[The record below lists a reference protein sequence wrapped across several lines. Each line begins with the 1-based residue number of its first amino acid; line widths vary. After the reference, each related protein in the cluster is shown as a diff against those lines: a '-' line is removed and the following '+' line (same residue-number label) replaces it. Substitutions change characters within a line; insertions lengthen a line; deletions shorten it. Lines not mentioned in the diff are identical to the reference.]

1 MERRIRGN
9 SWSGALPGLPG
20 ELLEL
25 RVRAETIAPSDPHS
39 VDGAD
44 RRYAGMLSFGL
55 HTQFDWKG
63 NEVSLGADLVVIGPQ
78 TGIGSFQSWAHDV
91 MGMDPPQGLDD
102 QLPDAMYPTVVIEAG
117 RSLRLNDR
125 TTVRPFF
132 EMRAGVETLVR
143 VGGDIVLG
151 DLGKVDLMLRDPATG
166 LRYRGVEGSRSTG
179 VSLMLGGDVSE
190 DLGGPVI
197 REFVRQA
204 SKQRLGKA
212 HQGKA
217 LGIGQAELFEEAFHH
232 AFAAATRAGDGDQF
246 AAPAHGAFADRAGQH
261 ALLDERFEE
270 RLLIG
275 EFQGVERVPVDRERG
290 EGVRHGNGRT
300 HRKRGKVLRLRCR
313 HGA

>member
-1 MERRIRGN
+1 MMAMIKGLLATVACIVAFSTPSSAQDRVTLGWGRLFSNDALGDAKDRWRTGSYTVSRIRGN
-9 SWSGALPGLPG
+9 SWSGALPGSPG

-25 RVRAETIAPSDPHS
+25 RVRAETIAPSDPLS

-102 QLPDAMYPTVVIEAG
+102 QLPDAMYPTLVIEAG
-117 RSLRLNDR
+117 RSLRLNDQ

-166 LRYRGVEGSRSTG
+166 QRYRGVEGSRSTG
-179 VSLMLGGDVSE
+179 VSLMLGGDVAQVFDSA
-190 DLGGPVI
+190 LLPSGGAAVM
-197 REFVRQA
+197 
-204 SKQRLGKA
+204 SDQRTRL
-212 HQGKA
+212 
-217 LGIGQAELFEEAFHH
+217 
-232 AFAAATRAGDGDQF
+232 RAGMHWQGEKASAFYGVSYLSPEFDQQVEGQIV
-246 AAPAHGAFADRAGQH
+246 GA
-261 ALLDERFEE
+261 LSINLRF
-270 RLLIG
+270 
-275 EFQGVERVPVDRERG
+275 
-290 EGVRHGNGRT
+290 
-300 HRKRGKVLRLRCR
+300 
-313 HGA
+313 